1 MLSKPIGQLGSQLLS
16 LLQGLCLRALKFSDT
31 RWIDNEFQDSGAQ
44 QLGNQPKHSDILQIG
59 HQSKGSDTLIG
70 EVN

>member
-1 MLSKPIGQLGSQLLS
+1 MGDLGSQLLF

-44 QLGNQPKHSDILQIG
+44 QLGNQPKHSDSLQIS
-59 HQSKGSDTLIG
+59 HQAKGLDTH
-70 EVN
+70 